1 MKDPARRC
9 LSLVFISICPI
20 IMSMFQDNMVL
31 LLRRSIRTGWRQVW
45 QGTTATGVAALT
57 GSVLLI
63 QLVLVL
69 MLSVLWVEQLL
80 IAKSVIHL
88 ELLPTATTQNVQELL
103 SAAEHLPYITD
114 ATYVTREQ
122 AYEQEQARSSELTSF
137 LEAYALQN
145 PFSDRIDIRL
155 ASPAYEQTFYGFLR
169 SEQWQSV
176 IDPAFVTTMGERSE
190 QVTRSLQ
197 LAWIARWIA
206 AGFLGVSCIVLLLL
220 MLDMQKKRLVLQ
232 RNAII
237 VGKLAGASRRALAMP
252 FAAEFGLLL
261 LLSLGLSM
269 LILSGLTASATFLLQ
284 DAASSV
290 GQLFAHL
297 RLSLPGILS
306 LELFAVPLL
315 AFAMATMGLKIHREV
330 VEVRLWEASSFTL
343 SPIHSHIFEVIV
355 IRTVDIA
362 EAARF
367 CILLTRER
375 GR

>member
-330 VEVRLWEASSFTL
+330 VEVRL
-343 SPIHSHIFEVIV
+343 
-355 IRTVDIA
+355 
-362 EAARF
+362 
-367 CILLTRER
+367 
-375 GR
+375 